1 MNFLKRFY
9 LVGMLLF
16 FCSCSDD
23 ADEIPLPIFPES
35 TTLVEG
41 QSVLKVLPQPQG
53 WVSMQEVL
61 QQQYLVTQPQ
71 RELVWRDADFKEIA
85 RYRPPE
91 GWSLIDVAAHPSG
104 QVSGAIIRLDIRRN
118 PFFDVSVL
126 RMRDGQVLAEIKL
139 EQLPGTGERT
149 RYFPASLDRLRLE
162 PFQEDVY
169 LVARWDYNQVEA
181 SRLAFANSQFNIK
194 WQKLVEPDAY
204 AGSIGIIGGGYDN
217 FHQGDRYFFV
227 YAGVDAQGELVVG
240 VPSHEDV
247 LTSHD
252 ALYNDNLSGEANPGA
267 FDWGVAIVSKFSPS
281 GQRIYAK
288 LLGKS
293 TQKRLINLRVGG
305 GTIYLVGRVK
315 TGSAPD
321 SWDAWV
327 LAADESSGQMRYEQQ
342 LHLQQGDM
350 LWDIDPLAN
359 GHAWAVG
366 TKAYVQNP
374 AGLSVSD
381 QRLAFAVQLDGQGMI
396 TSELELPQGPPDRG
410 SEAVFVKVLNNR
422 QVLVAGAHNAPGTHA
437 PVFSD
442 GFIALRNL
450 PDIN

>member
-1 MNFLKRFY
+1 MNFLVR
-9 LVGMLLF
+9 LWLPALLLF
-16 FCSCSDD
+16 FVSCNDDSDS
-23 ADEIPLPIFPES
+23 IPLPIFPES
-35 TTLVEG
+35 TTLIEG
-41 QSVLKVLPQPQG
+41 QSVLKVLPLPQG
-53 WVSMQEVL
+53 WASLQETL
-61 QQQYLVTQPQ
+61 QPQYLVTQPK
-71 RELVWRDADFKEIA
+71 RALIWRDAAFQEIA
-85 RYRPPE
+85 RYQPAE
-91 GWSLIDVAAHPSG
+91 GWSLIDAAAHPSG
-104 QVSGAIIRLDIRRN
+104 EVSVVIIQLDIQRT
-118 PFFDVSVL
+118 PFFDIRVL
-126 RMRDGQVLAEIKL
+126 RMHTGQQLAEIKL

-162 PFQEDVY
+162 PFQEEVY

-181 SRLAFANSQFNIK
+181 SRLAYANNQFSIK

-227 YAGVDAQGELVVG
+227 YAGVDAQGELFVG
-240 VPSHEDV
+240 VPSHEEV
-247 LTSHD
+247 LLSHD
-252 ALYNDNLSGEANPGA
+252 ALHNDNLASEANPGA
-267 FDWGVAIVSKFSPS
+267 YDWGVAIVTKLSPS
-281 GQRIYAK
+281 GQRVYSK

-305 GTIYLVGRVK
+305 GTIYLVGRIK

-327 LAADESSGQMRYEQQ
+327 LAADASSGQQRYEQP
-342 LHLQQGDM
+342 LHVQQGDM
-350 LWDIDPLAN
+350 FWDIEPLAN
-359 GHAWAVG
+359 GHALAVG

-374 AGLSVSD
+374 GGLSVSD
-381 QRLAFAVQLDGQGMI
+381 QRLALAVELDGQGLI
-396 TSELELPQGPPDRG
+396 AGEVELPQGPAERG
-410 SEAVFVKVLNNR
+410 SEAQFVKILNNR
-422 QVLVAGAHNAPGTHA
+422 QVLFAGAHNAPGTHA